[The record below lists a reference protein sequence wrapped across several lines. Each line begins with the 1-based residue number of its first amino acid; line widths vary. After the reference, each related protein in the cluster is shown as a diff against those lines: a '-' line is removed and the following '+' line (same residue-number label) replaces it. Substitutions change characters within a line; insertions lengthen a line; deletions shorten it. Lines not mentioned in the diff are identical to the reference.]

1 MEDPMSWELGFG
13 LGALLLALAIAYGL
27 YQSAHA
33 SRADNMRVEAGAR
46 RIYDSPGESDR
57 SPDHHPRRTVPPLV
71 FVICG
76 ILLAWLVFA
85 GVMAQR
91 SSHDDAA
98 SRLGPHNTSAAA
110 AAGPTRAG

>member
-1 MEDPMSWELGFG
+1 MSWELGFAI
-13 LGALLLALAIAYGL
+13 GALLLGLAIAYGL

-33 SRADNMRVEAGAR
+33 GRSADLRGEAGAR

-57 SPDHHPRRTVPPLV
+57 SPDHHPRKAAPPLV
-71 FVICG
+71 FVVCA

-91 SSHDDAA
+91 STSDDAA
-98 SRLGPHNTSAAA
+98 SRLGPHNTSASQILAPRTA
-110 AAGPTRAG
+110 SVA